1 MRRPGRTKS
10 TVRSIR
16 LLAGWLAVLLA
27 FSGCGAA
34 APVAPVSDE
43 LLVGLL
49 LDSIVVERWQRDRAI
64 FSARAKELGAEVVVR
79 NCNEDNAL
87 QQQQIK
93 ELADLGVDVLVV
105 VPYDKDGIAED
116 IVQARKRGIP
126 VIAYDRLILNAEV
139 DLYISFDNI
148 RVGEMMAGSLAA
160 AVPQGEYVIINGSP
174 LDNNSTMF
182 NQGFHQALAAGLG
195 EGAIGI
201 RSETWADAWRPEV
214 AYETVSAL
222 LGESGRIDAVIAAND
237 GLAGA
242 VIRAL
247 AEHRLAGTVQVVG
260 HDADLSACQRIAEGT
275 QLMTVY
281 KPLGILAK
289 QAADAAVALARGE
302 SLQVASTIF
311 DGKADVPYI
320 KLSPISVTRDNL
332 VKTVIADGFHS
343 FDDVYLNVPESE
355 RPARD

>member
-1 MRRPGRTKS
+1 MRLAGRSKPMTR
-10 TVRSIR
+10 TVR
-16 LLAGWLAVLLA
+16 LLAGWLSVLLV
-27 FSGCGAA
+27 FSACGTA
-34 APVAPVSDE
+34 APAPDSSDS

-79 NCNEDNAL
+79 NCNEDNTL
-87 QQQQIK
+87 QQEQIR
-93 ELADLGVDVLVV
+93 ELVDLGVDVLVV
-105 VPYDKDGIAED
+105 VPYDKDGIAEE
-116 IVQARKRGIP
+116 IAQARKRDIP

-148 RVGEMMAGSLAA
+148 KVGEMMAGSLAK
-160 AVPQGEYVIINGSP
+160 AVPQGSYVIINGSP

-182 NQGFHQALAAGLG
+182 NQGFHQALAAGVG
-195 EGAIGI
+195 EGAISI
-201 RSETWADAWRPEV
+201 VSETWADAWRPEA
-214 AYETVSAL
+214 AYDTISVL
-222 LGESGRIDAVIAAND
+222 LGETERIDAVIAAND

-275 QLMTVY
+275 QLITVY

-289 QAADAAVALARGE
+289 QAAEAAVTLARGK

-311 DGKADVPYI
+311 DGKGGRPVHQAFPRIRDTRQ
-320 KLSPISVTRDNL
+320 SGANRDCGRISFV
-332 VKTVIADGFHS
+332 
-343 FDDVYLNVPESE
+343 
-355 RPARD
+355 